1 MNNKVLFCLIAIF
14 LIALVSVVCIN
25 VVHAENVTV
34 NDNIVEVDKIVDDS
48 CEIPDGYAVVD
59 VNKDL
64 ESKPLV
70 VKTYDGDRVYNTICN
85 LNSKEKIVVSGVNS
99 FSKVYCDNF
108 RENCQGVIQGGNQI
122 GVNGYYLN
130 NGGSSGLHC
139 YGANVII
146 TDLKM
151 GVNDGSNLYLKGVLL
166 NYENIEYK
174 YQTGTNPI
182 YKTVTSKIPIYKTV
196 YSYKKVTKVFKN
208 CKGLYSKI
216 KQVKR
221 LMSSA
226 YPSEMTNYQM
236 MKAWKF
242 YDKVYYKSGSFKVK
256 IMGWD
261 KSKGALAQCGH
272 KMPIFKIT
280 VKYLKV
286 KSSRKVISGY
296 TNVSKKVYVGD
307 TPVYDIYSKI
317 GYVAHVY

>member
-1 MNNKVLFCLIAIF
+1 MNNKVLFGLIAIF
-14 LIALVSVVCIN
+14 LIAFVSICCLS

-34 NDNIVEVDKIVDDS
+34 NGNVIEVDKIVDDS
-48 CEIPDGYAVVD
+48 CEIPEGYTIVD

-70 VKTYDGDRVYNTICN
+70 VKTYNGERVYNTICN
-85 LNSKEKIVVSGVNS
+85 LNSKEKVVVSGVNS

-108 RENCQGVIQGGNQI
+108 RENCNGVIQGGNQI

-130 NGGSSGLHC
+130 YEGSSGLHC
-139 YGANVII
+139 YAQNAII

-151 GVNDGSNLYLKGVLL
+151 GVNENSNLYLKGVLL
-166 NYENIEYK
+166 GYENIEYK
-174 YQTGTNPI
+174 YQTGTNPV
-182 YKTVTSKIPIYKTV
+182 YKLVTKNVPVYKTV

-216 KQVKR
+216 KQVKK
-221 LMSSA
+221 LMNSA
-226 YPSEMTNYQM
+226 YPPEMTNIQM

-261 KSKGALAQCGH
+261 KSKGALAQWGH
-272 KMPIFKIT
+272 KIPIFKIT

-296 TNVSKKVYVGD
+296 RTVSEKVYVGD
-307 TPVYDIYSKI
+307 SPVYDTYSKL